1 MTDNQAWPEEEFNYN
16 FPFEPQPISTF
27 KDEINGWH
35 SGRTEISEFQGSH
48 TLPRAS
54 GGGNKTKKTNR
65 NKVGNINDTKQYI
78 PHILSFRHCKLP
90 QSIN

>member
-16 FPFEPQPISTF
+16 SPYEPQPIGTF

-78 PHILSFRHCKLP
+78 PHIF
-90 QSIN
+90 